1 MSSQNNSITCVV
13 LGCSSSHANVNSSKT
28 FHKFP
33 TSEGLRSMWDTAL
46 SGHKWVPVWI
56 QEHRWRVCS
65 DHFSASDFLPSGD
78 LRPRAVP
85 SLLKRLSTTGS
96 WFKDVKP
103 KSYQSVKLKPAMAPR
118 NGNPTGQSFSDD
130 VKTPPKNGCCVVA
143 CGRRLRPKMLFEI
156 PKSESL
162 RNMWLLALE
171 GHVKRADL
179 ERVSTLRV
187 CLSHF
192 PAEDILLD
200 GEPHPLAVPSLLNRS
215 LTGKWIKP
223 HEANSEH
230 AIPAEMNGSMIEGS
244 YSSHPMSIISSY
256 GPDLSPLKQND
267 EEGSICTGDFNPL
280 EFVEVKIESDSNS
293 DSSKVPISCQ
303 PLDPLSEP
311 SDLKIVEDFEEAP
324 KTGWAEELP
333 PKLPR
338 PLPYMSCSEVRSALC
353 KVTCWFNLL
362 QIRVMRFGTPNFLS
376 RRFSGAT
383 TDTNCRNTGTGPRC
397 RRGGRTS

>member
-1 MSSQNNSITCVV
+1 
-13 LGCSSSHANVNSSKT
+13 
-28 FHKFP
+28 
-33 TSEGLRSMWDTAL
+33 
-46 SGHKWVPVWI
+46 
-56 QEHRWRVCS
+56 
-65 DHFSASDFLPSGD
+65 
-78 LRPRAVP
+78 
-85 SLLKRLSTTGS
+85 
-96 WFKDVKP
+96 
-103 KSYQSVKLKPAMAPR
+103 
-118 NGNPTGQSFSDD
+118 
-130 VKTPPKNGCCVVA
+130 
-143 CGRRLRPKMLFEI
+143 
-156 PKSESL
+156 
-162 RNMWLLALE
+162 MWLLALE

-192 PAEDILLD
+192 PATDILLD

-230 AIPAEMNGSMIEGS
+230 AIPAEMNGSLIEGS
-244 YSSHPMSIISSY
+244 SSSHPMSIISSY

-293 DSSKVPISCQ
+293 DSSKVPISRQ

-353 KVTCWFNLL
+353 KVTCFG
-362 QIRVMRFGTPNFLS
+362 QIYSRGIGSGTPNFHS